1 MFLSKQIQALFN
13 TEYHLN
19 DITESLEHLNFK
31 SSDISKGQKRTFS
44 SVKLPLE

>member
-19 DITESLEHLNFK
+19 DITESLEHFK